1 MVVATHRRV
10 FDTILLFIYSRMKE
24 YTLSE
29 LSALIG
35 ESIAIEL
42 PETYWVRAEI
52 ASLSE
57 KGGHLYLE
65 LIEKGTHEILVAK
78 QRATCWSNL
87 QTMLQAYFE
96 QETGSRLQAGMQV
109 LVETEVNY
117 HAVYGLSLNII
128 NIDPRYTLGDMA
140 RQRQETIRR
149 LQEEGIIDMQ
159 KELLLPTLTRRIAVV
174 SAESAAGYGDFCDQ
188 LYASPYPFS
197 TQLFA
202 ATMQGDNAERSIIAA
217 LGAIA
222 VQEEDFDAVV
232 IIRGGGASTDL
243 SCFDR
248 YNLCAHCAQFPLPVI
263 SGIGHTRDV
272 SVLDMV
278 AHSALKTPTAVAAYL
293 IERMDSQ
300 SARIDDLRQRLLRT
314 ADRQILMRQHRIDEW
329 QQRLEQANRQ
339 QFLCQLHKLEL
350 FEQRITACSPERI
363 YRMGYSLLKCNGKA
377 VRSIRDVAAGDVLT
391 TYMQDG
397 KIESIAQ

>member
-1 MVVATHRRV
+1 
-10 FDTILLFIYSRMKE
+10 
-24 YTLSE
+24 
-29 LSALIG
+29 
-35 ESIAIEL
+35 
-42 PETYWVRAEI
+42 
-52 ASLSE
+52 
-57 KGGHLYLE
+57 
-65 LIEKGTHEILVAK
+65 
-78 QRATCWSNL
+78 
-87 QTMLQAYFE
+87 
-96 QETGSRLQAGMQV
+96 MQV
-109 LVETEVNY
+109 LVEVEVNY
-117 HAVYGLSLNII
+117 HTVYGLSLNIV
-128 NIDPRYTLGDMA
+128 NIDPQYTLGDMA

-149 LQEEGIIDMQ
+149 LQEEGIMDMQ

-188 LYASPYPFS
+188 LYASPYPFT

-222 VQEEDFDAVV
+222 TQEEDFDAVV
-232 IIRGGGASTDL
+232 IIRGGGATTDL

-278 AHSALKTPTAVAAYL
+278 ANTALKTPTAVAAFL
-293 IERMDSQ
+293 IERMEVQ
-300 SARIDDLRQRLLRT
+300 AARIEDLQQRLLRT
-314 ADRQILMRQHRIDEW
+314 ADRQLLLRQHRIDEW

-339 QFLCQLHKLEL
+339 LLLMQSHKLDL
-350 FEQRITACSPERI
+350 LEQRIAACSPERI

-377 VRSIRDVAAGDVLT
+377 VRSVHDVQTGDILT

-397 KIESIAQ
+397 QIESVVR

>member
-1 MVVATHRRV
+1 M
-10 FDTILLFIYSRMKE
+10 
-24 YTLSE
+24 
-29 LSALIG
+29 IG
-35 ESIAIEL
+35 EALAVEL

-65 LIEKGTHEILVAK
+65 LIEKGKREILVAK

-109 LVETEVNY
+109 LVEVEVNY
-117 HAVYGLSLNII
+117 HAVYGLSLNIV

-140 RQRQETIRR
+140 RQRQETIRQ

-159 KELLLPTLTRRIAVV
+159 KELVLPTLAKRIAVV
-174 SAESAAGYGDFCDQ
+174 SAAGAAGYGDFCDQ

-222 VQEEDFDAVV
+222 AQEEDFDAVV

-248 YNLCAHCAQFPLPVI
+248 YTLCAHCAQFPLPII

-278 AHSALKTPTAVAAYL
+278 AHTALKTPTAVAAYL
-293 IERMDSQ
+293 IERMDIQ
-300 SARIDDLRQRLLRT
+300 SARIDDLQQRLLRT
-314 ADRQILMRQHRIDEW
+314 ADRQILLRQHRIDEW

-339 QFLCQLHKLEL
+339 LLLRQSHKIEL
-350 FEQRITACSPERI
+350 IEQRIAACSPERI

-377 VRSIRDVAAGDVLT
+377 VHSVRDVAAGDVLT
-391 TYMQDG
+391 TCVQDG
-397 KIESIAQ
+397 EIHSVAQ